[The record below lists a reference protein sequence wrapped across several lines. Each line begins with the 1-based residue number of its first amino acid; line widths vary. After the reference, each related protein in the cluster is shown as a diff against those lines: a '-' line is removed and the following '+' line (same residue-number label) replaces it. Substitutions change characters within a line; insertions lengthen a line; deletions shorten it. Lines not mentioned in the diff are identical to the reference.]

1 MEVLKESL
9 NEEIILKVIYPKL
22 QRLVSHTKP
31 KLDSQGNVINPMH
44 TWILPWL
51 PYLGS
56 GLGAILD
63 EVRRKLRSTISLIGK
78 SKQDGL
84 EYFNSCIR
92 ALQPW
97 RKLFDSKTLFTITS
111 DAVTPRFSRS
121 LSRISI
127 DFFGVEQ
134 DWTSIS
140 LLFEYFENGLMSTD
154 DLISLIEGEVLPAW
168 ANTLYFELKKKTFHS
183 MNDVKEFYTSWKLHL
198 MASMD
203 GRKISSA
210 SKVLRSES
218 IICRYFFG
226 GLEMIEAAL
235 DSNVDLLDRLH
246 PPNPANCN
254 YRITLMHR
262 AKAAAAAACKE
273 TTVTAAVPVVHEGA
287 NKSASFQEVVAVSV

>member
-1 MEVLKESL
+1 
-9 NEEIILKVIYPKL
+9 
-22 QRLVSHTKP
+22 
-31 KLDSQGNVINPMH
+31 
-44 TWILPWL
+44 
-51 PYLGS
+51 
-56 GLGAILD
+56 
-63 EVRRKLRSTISLIGK
+63 
-78 SKQDGL
+78 
-84 EYFNSCIR
+84 
-92 ALQPW
+92 
-97 RKLFDSKTLFTITS
+97 
-111 DAVTPRFSRS
+111 
-121 LSRISI
+121 
-127 DFFGVEQ
+127 
-134 DWTSIS
+134 
-140 LLFEYFENGLMSTD
+140 MSSD

-254 YRITLMHR
+254 YRITLIHR
-262 AKAAAAAACKE
+262 AKAAAAAGCKE
-273 TTVTAAVPVVHEGA
+273 TTVSAAVPVVHEGA